1 MFLLLKRLFDIILST
16 ILVFISFPFLFFS
29 TILVLIIDNHFP
41 IFLHERSG
49 KNGKIIKIIKLR
61 TMKERDG
68 VLEITKL
75 GKFFRISKIDELP
88 QLFNVFIGNMSF
100 IGPRPL
106 YLEFNQYLKKNH
118 KLRLSV
124 KPGITGLAQV
134 KVKDSTDWNKKF
146 NFDVIYIRRNNF
158 KLEFYIFF
166 ETIIMIIKSLLFTK
180 HRPNEIID
188 YKSSFYESYR

>member
-16 ILVFISFPFLFFS
+16 LLIFASFPFLFFS
-29 TILVLIIDNHFP
+29 IILVLIIDNHFP
-41 IFLHERSG
+41 LFLHERSG

-88 QLFNVFIGNMSF
+88 QILNILLNDMSF

-106 YLEFNQYLKKNH
+106 FLDFNNYYKKHH
-118 KLRLSV
+118 KLRISV
-124 KPGITGLAQV
+124 KPGLTGLAQI
-134 KVKDSTDWNKKF
+134 KVKDNSNWSQKF
-146 NFDVIYIRRNNF
+146 NFDVIYIKHTNF
-158 KLEFYIFF
+158 KLELYILYMTFLLVLKSLFQKESRPIEIINYKKHFF
-166 ETIIMIIKSLLFTK
+166 E
-180 HRPNEIID
+180 N
-188 YKSSFYESYR
+188 YQ

>member
-16 ILVFISFPFLFFS
+16 LLVFASFPFIFFS
-29 TILVLIIDNHFP
+29 IILVLFIDNHFP

-61 TMKERDG
+61 TMKEKNG

-88 QLFNVFIGNMSF
+88 QIFNILLNDMSF

-106 YLEFNQYLKKNH
+106 FLDFNNYYKKH
-118 KLRLSV
+118 HRIRISV
-124 KPGITGLAQV
+124 KPGLTGLAQI
-134 KVKDSTDWNKKF
+134 KVKDNSNWSQKF
-146 NFDVIYIRRNNF
+146 NFDVIYIKHTNF
-158 KLEFYIFF
+158 KLELYILYMTFLLVLKSLFQKESRPIEIINYKKHFF
-166 ETIIMIIKSLLFTK
+166 E
-180 HRPNEIID
+180 N
-188 YKSSFYESYR
+188 YQ